1 MNALHTAWE
10 KLIEEESRRQKGRTD
25 QDLWRPRLH
34 IAPPAGWLNDPNGL
48 CQYKGIYH
56 AFYQLAYFQP
66 EGGLKF
72 WGHCTSRD
80 LLHWEFQGV
89 PLCPD
94 QPFDCHGAY
103 SGSALIEEDQMYLF
117 YTGNVKLLGEHDYV
131 NTGRESNTVMAVS
144 PDGMQVDTK
153 ELLMTNG
160 DYPDDLTRHVR
171 DPKVWKQD
179 GRYYMVLG
187 ARTREDEGTVLLF
200 SSEDKKRW
208 NYVHRFRMEK
218 PFGYMWEC
226 PDLYVLDGHTVLS
239 ISPQGVEQDGL
250 KFANKYQSGTCFLSG
265 DFRETKALGEF
276 RETKALGEFRELD
289 GGFDFYAPQTFLAD
303 DGRRIQ
309 IGWMGMPDMEKV
321 YRNRTVGRG
330 WQNMLTIPR
339 ELSVRDGILC
349 QNPVRELKEWW
360 KEERRIKGTY
370 SGPLEPCCELELTTE
385 GGDVKVVLAGGLVL
399 RYEKAEGIFWMEFT
413 DPLLGGGRD
422 IRGRQ
427 VGALQEL
434 RILVDVSG
442 VEVFL
447 NGGQD
452 VFSTRFYPEKDQ
464 YHVEIEGSRVQGVLR
479 YCEG

>member
-276 RETKALGEFRELD
+276 RELD

-330 WQNMLTIPR
+330 WQNMLTVPR

-360 KEERRIKGTY
+360 NKEQKISGAY
-370 SGPLEPCCELELTTE
+370 SGSLEPCCELELTTE

-427 VGALQEL
+427 VGALRDL

-464 YHVEIEGSRVQGVLR
+464 HHVEIEGSRVQGVLR

>member
-276 RETKALGEFRELD
+276 RELD

-339 ELSVRDGILC
+339 ELSVRDGIHC

-360 KEERRIKGTY
+360 NKEQKISGAY
-370 SGPLEPCCELELTTE
+370 SGSLEPCCELELTTE

-427 VGALQEL
+427 VGALRDL

-464 YHVEIEGSRVQGVLR
+464 HHVEIEGSRVQGVLR

>member
-276 RETKALGEFRELD
+276 RELD

-427 VGALQEL
+427 VGALRDL

>member
-250 KFANKYQSGTCFLSG
+250 KFSNKYQSGTCFLSG
-265 DFRETKALGEF
+265 DF

>member
-250 KFANKYQSGTCFLSG
+250 RFANKYQSGTCFLSG
-265 DFRETKALGEF
+265 DFRV
-276 RETKALGEFRELD
+276 TKALGEFRELD

-360 KEERRIKGTY
+360 KEERRIKGAY

-399 RYEKAEGIFWMEFT
+399 RYQKAEGIFWMEFT

-464 YHVEIEGSRVQGVLR
+464 YHAAIEGDGIEGVLR
-479 YCEG
+479 YREG

>member
-250 KFANKYQSGTCFLSG
+250 RFANKYQSGTCFLSG
-265 DFRETKALGEF
+265 DF

-321 YRNRTVGRG
+321 YRNWTVGRG

-464 YHVEIEGSRVQGVLR
+464 YHAAIEGDGIEGVLR
-479 YCEG
+479 YREG

>member
-276 RETKALGEFRELD
+276 RELD
-289 GGFDFYAPQTFLAD
+289 GGFDFYAPQTFLGD

-360 KEERRIKGTY
+360 NKEQKISGAY
-370 SGPLEPCCELELTTE
+370 SGSLEPCCELELTTE

-427 VGALQEL
+427 VGALRDL

-464 YHVEIEGSRVQGVLR
+464 HHVEIEGSRVQGVLR

>member
-1 MNALHTAWE
+1 
-10 KLIEEESRRQKGRTD
+10 
-25 QDLWRPRLH
+25 
-34 IAPPAGWLNDPNGL
+34 
-48 CQYKGIYH
+48 
-56 AFYQLAYFQP
+56 
-66 EGGLKF
+66 
-72 WGHCTSRD
+72 
-80 LLHWEFQGV
+80 
-89 PLCPD
+89 
-94 QPFDCHGAY
+94 
-103 SGSALIEEDQMYLF
+103 
-117 YTGNVKLLGEHDYV
+117 
-131 NTGRESNTVMAVS
+131 
-144 PDGMQVDTK
+144 
-153 ELLMTNG
+153 
-160 DYPDDLTRHVR
+160 
-171 DPKVWKQD
+171 
-179 GRYYMVLG
+179 MVLG

-276 RETKALGEFRELD
+276 RELD

-360 KEERRIKGTY
+360 NKEQKISGAY
-370 SGPLEPCCELELTTE
+370 SGSLEPCCELELTTE

-427 VGALQEL
+427 VGALRDL

-464 YHVEIEGSRVQGVLR
+464 HHVEIEGSRVQGVLR

>member
-10 KLIEEESRRQKGRTD
+10 KLIEEESRRQKGRTA

-276 RETKALGEFRELD
+276 RELD

>member
-276 RETKALGEFRELD
+276 RELD

-339 ELSVRDGILC
+339 ELSVRDVILC

-360 KEERRIKGTY
+360 NKEQKISGAY
-370 SGPLEPCCELELTTE
+370 SGSLEPCCELELTTE

-427 VGALQEL
+427 VGALRDL

-464 YHVEIEGSRVQGVLR
+464 HHVEIEGSRVQGVLR

>member
-276 RETKALGEFRELD
+276 RELD

-464 YHVEIEGSRVQGVLR
+464 YHAAIEGDGIEGVLR
-479 YCEG
+479 YREG

>member
-276 RETKALGEFRELD
+276 RELD

-360 KEERRIKGTY
+360 NKEQKISGAY
-370 SGPLEPCCELELTTE
+370 SGSLEPCCELELTTE

-427 VGALQEL
+427 VGALRDL

>member
-276 RETKALGEFRELD
+276 RELD

>member
-276 RETKALGEFRELD
+276 RELD

-360 KEERRIKGTY
+360 NKEQKISGAY
-370 SGPLEPCCELELTTE
+370 SGSLEPCCELELTTE

-427 VGALQEL
+427 VGALRDL

-464 YHVEIEGSRVQGVLR
+464 HHVEIEGSRVQDVLR
-479 YCEG
+479 YSEG

>member
-276 RETKALGEFRELD
+276 RELD

-349 QNPVRELKEWW
+349 QNPVRELKKWW
-360 KEERRIKGTY
+360 NKEQKISGAY

-452 VFSTRFYPEKDQ
+452 VFSTRFYPERDQ
-464 YHVEIEGSRVQGVLR
+464 YHAAVEGDGIEGVLR
-479 YCEG
+479 YREG

>member
-276 RETKALGEFRELD
+276 RELD

-360 KEERRIKGTY
+360 NKEQKISGAY
-370 SGPLEPCCELELTTE
+370 SGSLEPCCELELTTE

-427 VGALQEL
+427 VGALRDL

-464 YHVEIEGSRVQGVLR
+464 HHVEIEGSRVQGVLR

>member
-10 KLIEEESRRQKGRTD
+10 KLIREESRRQEGRMD

-72 WGHCTSRD
+72 WGHCTSKD
-80 LLHWEFQGV
+80 LLHWDFQGV

-94 QPFDCHGAY
+94 QPFDCHGTY
-103 SGSALIEEDQMYLF
+103 SGSALIEDDLMYLY
-117 YTGNVKLLGEHDYV
+117 YTGNVKFMGEHDYI
-131 NTGRESNTVMAVS
+131 NTGRASNTVMAVS
-144 PDGMQVDTK
+144 RDGVQIDTK
-153 ELLMTNG
+153 ELLMTNA

-179 GRYYMVLG
+179 GRYYMVQG
-187 ARTREDEGTVLLF
+187 ARTKEDEGTVLLF
-200 SSEDKKRW
+200 SSEDKRHW
-208 NYVHRFRMEK
+208 DYVHRFRMEQ

-226 PDLYVLDGHTVLS
+226 PDLYRLDGYMVLS
-239 ISPQGVEQDGL
+239 ISPQGVKQEGL
-250 KFANKYQSGTCFLSG
+250 KYANQYQSGTCFLHG
-265 DFRETKALGEF
+265 DFRETELVEG
-276 RETKALGEFRELD
+276 FRELD

-309 IGWMGMPDMEKV
+309 IGWMGMPDMEEIYK
-321 YRNRTVGRG
+321 NRTVTRG
-330 WQNMLTIPR
+330 WQNVLTIPR

-349 QNPVRELKEWW
+349 QNPVRELKDWW
-360 KEERRIKGTY
+360 KKEHRFEGAY
-370 SGPLEPCCELELTTE
+370 SGPINPCCELDLTAD
-385 GGDVKVVLAGGLVL
+385 GGDVKVVLAGGLIL
-399 RYEKAEGIFWMEFT
+399 RYQEAKGIFWMEFT

-427 VGALQEL
+427 IGRLRDL
-434 RILVDVSG
+434 RILVDVSC

-447 NGGQD
+447 NGGRD
-452 VFSTRFYPEKDQ
+452 VCSTRFYPEKDQ
-464 YHVEIEGSRVQGVLR
+464 YRVEIEGSRVQGVLR
-479 YCEG
+479 YCES

>member
-276 RETKALGEFRELD
+276 RELD

-360 KEERRIKGTY
+360 NKEQKISGAY
-370 SGPLEPCCELELTTE
+370 SGSLEPCCELELTTE

-399 RYEKAEGIFWMEFT
+399 RYQKAEGIFWMEFT

-452 VFSTRFYPEKDQ
+452 VFSTRFYPDKDQ
-464 YHVEIEGSRVQGVLR
+464 YHAAIEGDGIEGVLR
-479 YCEG
+479 YREG

>member
-276 RETKALGEFRELD
+276 RELD
-289 GGFDFYAPQTFLAD
+289 G
-303 DGRRIQ
+303 
-309 IGWMGMPDMEKV
+309 
-321 YRNRTVGRG
+321 
-330 WQNMLTIPR
+330 
-339 ELSVRDGILC
+339 
-349 QNPVRELKEWW
+349 
-360 KEERRIKGTY
+360 
-370 SGPLEPCCELELTTE
+370 
-385 GGDVKVVLAGGLVL
+385 
-399 RYEKAEGIFWMEFT
+399 
-413 DPLLGGGRD
+413 
-422 IRGRQ
+422 
-427 VGALQEL
+427 
-434 RILVDVSG
+434 
-442 VEVFL
+442 
-447 NGGQD
+447 
-452 VFSTRFYPEKDQ
+452 
-464 YHVEIEGSRVQGVLR
+464 
-479 YCEG
+479 

>member
-427 VGALQEL
+427 VGALRDL

>member
-144 PDGMQVDTK
+144 SDGMRVDTK

-208 NYVHRFRMEK
+208 NYAHRFRMEK

-250 KFANKYQSGTCFLSG
+250 RFANKYQSGTCFLSG
-265 DFRETKALGEF
+265 DFRV
-276 RETKALGEFRELD
+276 TKALGEFRELD

-360 KEERRIKGTY
+360 KEERRIKGAY

-427 VGALQEL
+427 VGALRDL

-464 YHVEIEGSRVQGVLR
+464 YHAAIEGDGIEGVLR
-479 YCEG
+479 YREG

>member
-144 PDGMQVDTK
+144 SDGMQVDTK

-250 KFANKYQSGTCFLSG
+250 RFANKYQSGTCFLSG
-265 DFRETKALGEF
+265 DF

-321 YRNRTVGRG
+321 YRNWTVGRG

-452 VFSTRFYPEKDQ
+452 VFSTRFYPERDQ
-464 YHVEIEGSRVQGVLR
+464 YHAAIEGDGIEGVLR
-479 YCEG
+479 YREG

>member
-1 MNALHTAWE
+1 M
-10 KLIEEESRRQKGRTD
+10 
-25 QDLWRPRLH
+25 
-34 IAPPAGWLNDPNGL
+34 
-48 CQYKGIYH
+48 
-56 AFYQLAYFQP
+56 
-66 EGGLKF
+66 
-72 WGHCTSRD
+72 
-80 LLHWEFQGV
+80 

-276 RETKALGEFRELD
+276 RELD

-413 DPLLGGGRD
+413 DPSWAAEGTS
-422 IRGRQ
+422 
-427 VGALQEL
+427 GAD
-434 RILVDVSG
+434 R
-442 VEVFL
+442 
-447 NGGQD
+447 
-452 VFSTRFYPEKDQ
+452 
-464 YHVEIEGSRVQGVLR
+464 
-479 YCEG
+479 